1 MPRPPR
7 IDYPGAWHHVWQ
19 RGARREPIFKD
30 DGHCIRFFNILDGTV
45 QKLGLEVHGYS
56 LMPNHYHLLVRTQD
70 GNLSR
75 CMQQIDGL
83 YTQAINRLESWDGS
97 LFRGR
102 FKNQLVENETYLME
116 LAAYL
121 HLNPVR
127 ARLALSP
134 EDECWTSHT
143 AYVGHT
149 SKPPWLSCDVILDL
163 FGGAKEFHAFVQR
176 RHLKQTDWPGEM
188 DLETGWLKLQD
199 EKPAGVPPVPLKETR
214 RKGQRPDVILDK
226 VKEIAG
232 VSSEKLLMATRG
244 PGANPARR
252 FAVIAL
258 YRWSNLTQGEIGQR
272 LEISI
277 NQVRNI
283 LTRSRS
289 SKVTVISD
297 WLAELEKSVLS
308 DRV

>member
-19 RGARREPIFKD
+19 RGARRKPIFKD
-30 DGHCIRFFNILDGTV
+30 DGHCIRFFDILDQTV
-45 QKLGLEVHGYS
+45 RKLRLEVHAYA
-56 LMPNHYHLLVRTQD
+56 LMPNHYHLLVRTED
-70 GNLSR
+70 GNISR

-83 YTQAINRLESWDGS
+83 YTQAINRLEGWDGS
-97 LFRGR
+97 LYRGR

-116 LAAYL
+116 LAVYL

-127 ARLALSP
+127 AKLALSP

-143 AYVGHT
+143 AYIGHT
-149 SKPPWLSCDVILDL
+149 SKPRWLTCDVLLEL

-176 RHLKQTDWPGEM
+176 RHVKQTEWPGEL
-188 DLETGWLKLQD
+188 DLETGWLKLQE
-199 EKPAGVPPVPLKETR
+199 EKPAGVPPVPPRDTKRKE
-214 RKGQRPDVILDK
+214 QSPAVILDK

-232 VSSEKLLMATRG
+232 VSHEELLAVTRG

-258 YRWSNLTQGEIGQR
+258 YYRTNLKQKEIAQH
-272 LEISI
+272 LEMTE

-283 LTRSRS
+283 LCRSRAGQ
-289 SKVTVISD
+289 VVLIRD
-297 WLAELEKSVLS
+297 WLAELEKAV
-308 DRV
+308 